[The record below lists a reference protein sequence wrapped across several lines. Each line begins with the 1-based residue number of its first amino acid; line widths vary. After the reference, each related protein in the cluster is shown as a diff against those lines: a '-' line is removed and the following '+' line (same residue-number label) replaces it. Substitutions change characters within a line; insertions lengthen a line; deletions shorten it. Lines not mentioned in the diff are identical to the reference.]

1 MSEENQTYGFVAW
14 DDLKFPSK
22 DGKKNYENKDS
33 DYFKLEAG
41 VNTVR
46 ILTSPAPYSFHN
58 WKPEGESVDPKKAS
72 KWGYTVRCSKM
83 HGSCP
88 LCKAGNKP
96 KQKFLM
102 AVLVKE
108 VEAKP
113 DHKDKGKIKLL
124 DASPAIAKDL
134 KTLNDNKK
142 WGNPF
147 RYDVDIVKNPDADP
161 NNYYSVTPS
170 GPPEPLSDSEMKLK
184 ADWDDKMLT
193 RHLVIPTPAQAEE
206 QMERIM
212 KKVAVEGGAPVKA
225 KPTDG
230 DDDFPSVD

>member
-1 MSEENQTYGFVAW
+1 
-14 DDLKFPSK
+14 
-22 DGKKNYENKDS
+22 
-33 DYFKLEAG
+33 
-41 VNTVR
+41 
-46 ILTSPAPYSFHN
+46 
-58 WKPEGESVDPKKAS
+58 
-72 KWGYTVRCSKM
+72 
-83 HGSCP
+83 
-88 LCKAGNKP
+88 
-96 KQKFLM
+96 M

-108 VEAKP
+108 VESKS

-170 GPPEPLSDSEMKLK
+170 GPPEPLSESEMSLK
-184 ADWDDKMLT
+184 ANWDDKTLT
-193 RHLVIPTPAQAEE
+193 RQLVIPTPAQVEE

-212 KKVAVEGGAPVKA
+212 KKVAVEGSASKSTTSA
-225 KPTDG
+225 G